1 MKLSINVAIIS
12 SILSVAMAAED
23 PPSSSLSLRGS
34 RLLDNNEDGEIT
46 DEEEFGIRSVNS
58 KYPAGG
64 NNLDMLLQSY
74 GIDRGPG
81 GGPFKSVLDCVDGEP
96 EPGKPCFDNSSIPGG
111 GSNHYDATITSSQEQ
126 SNFLRIVGK
135 AEGGSIGLKVSAS
148 AEYVQDRSDSRTSVS
163 HMIGGYRETSQKR
176 VNDFSLLQLDDFA
189 AERLKTN
196 PIGFLESYGNF
207 YIRSVTY
214 GGSFIGSYRMTATS
228 SSDQEELAVEASIK
242 YKNGLFSASGSAEY
256 ENRSDI
262 SNSNLNRRGD
272 YSSKPD
278 SELSPINTPYDL
290 TEAYKKWNDA
300 VEENPAPLY
309 VYLGRWWD
317 SRDVRNILEDPSN
330 GFDQNTINMF
340 SQDLSVD
347 ERTKDQASDEKL
359 STQMMLNSLQS
370 IIDWKAVSDDADLKE
385 EAQQL
390 RNDANQ
396 YEGACSNRMND
407 NQLYVMMNER
417 IDGTAD
423 PSDINNN
430 FGTWY
435 YYRNEL
441 SVRFDDLMAKI
452 PEEDLP
458 PKKLFTLW
466 RNDQSTNGAGAHCG
480 DCNNNPFRD
489 LVEIEGMDLNP
500 PRQFSSYFTFYAHD
514 VPVPGTTEF
523 VIYRRQDEALSHVI
537 MQPEKFETSGMEADG
552 FREYGKFW
560 AYNKGTDAPDGYR
573 EVDLFLSKKD
583 PSRNMQLLFTEHKLF
598 NYDDTIYVSTATL
611 STTVNRC
618 F

>member
-96 EPGKPCFDNSSIPGG
+96 EPGKPCFDSSSIPGG
-111 GSNHYDATITSSQEQ
+111 GSNHYDATVTSSQAQ

-242 YKNGLFSASGSAEY
+242 YKAGLFSISGSAEY
-256 ENRSDI
+256 ENRNDI

-359 STQMMLNSLQS
+359 STQMMLNSLQN
-370 IIDWKAVSDDADLKE
+370 IIDWKAVSDDADFSE
-385 EAQQL
+385 EARQL
-390 RNDANQ
+390 MNDAEQ

-466 RNDQSTNGAGAHCG
+466 RNDQSTNGAGA
-480 DCNNNPFRD
+480 RKYYMMI
-489 LVEIEGMDLNP
+489 EINDRWE
-500 PRQFSSYFTFYAHD
+500 
-514 VPVPGTTEF
+514 
-523 VIYRRQDEALSHVI
+523 
-537 MQPEKFETSGMEADG
+537 
-552 FREYGKFW
+552 
-560 AYNKGTDAPDGYR
+560 
-573 EVDLFLSKKD
+573 
-583 PSRNMQLLFTEHKLF
+583 
-598 NYDDTIYVSTATL
+598 
-611 STTVNRC
+611 
-618 F
+618 